1 MFQKNAVA
9 GRKEE
14 MKVLERRFCYR
25 ANVPQGQKEAVKT
38 VVSSGRFKDN

>member
-9 GRKEE
+9 SCKEE
-14 MKVLERRFCYR
+14 MKFLGRCFRYR
-25 ANVPQGQKEAVKT
+25 ANVPQGQKEVVKI